1 LRQEFSKMQR
11 VKRLL
16 LLAACAAVGAG
27 CGGASAPKDGAHFA
41 VTAQVIDS
49 ETGRPVPAKTPKRP
63 VPELSAVDK
72 AAPILRKLEP
82 LPEPAQDPG
91 PGPNSP
97 AARPQLSPE
106 EETLLGVARERPFV
120 PVESRV
126 GGQPAVMNF
135 VGGDEQCRTV
145 AVTYPARRVAELW
158 RVCADGQ
165 FALDREA
172 EAIPDLPEDPGLRAA
187 RQATMHWAFAN
198 GRADSTYGELII
210 RAQSSG
216 QRDQNGCTV
225 IRSAVTW
232 NGVTIGMSDET
243 ICLGSE

>member
-1 LRQEFSKMQR
+1 MQR
-11 VKRLL
+11 VKRCLL
-16 LLAACAAVGAG
+16 LMACAAAGAG
-27 CGGASAPKDGAHFA
+27 CGGASAPKEGAHFA
-41 VTAQVIDS
+41 VTAQVVDS
-49 ETGRPVPAKTPKRP
+49 RTGRPVPAKSPRRP
-63 VPELSAVDK
+63 VAERPPVD
-72 AAPILRKLEP
+72 PDVPMVRKLEP
-82 LPEPAQDPG
+82 LPEPEPE
-91 PGPNSP
+91 PTSS
-97 AARPQLSPE
+97 AAPPQLSPE
-106 EETLLGVARERPFV
+106 EETLLGVAHERPFV

-187 RQATMHWAFAN
+187 RQATVHWAFAN
-198 GRADSTYGELII
+198 GRADSSYGELMI

-243 ICLGSE
+243 ICPGGE